1 MKVFEGYPLR
11 KILKREQALMWVLSP
26 IVMQVVVTFLL
37 TFYVIIVNRD
47 VIQNFASETELM
59 SALEPVINLGSS
71 LGTVMGLVFLTIV
84 IIWRK
89 IPLVNR
95 KQLTKDE
102 WKVIPGLSKKDW
114 RFLSWYI
121 PVSYVIY
128 ILGNYILT
136 SVFGEA
142 EAINQQGIE
151 ELVGSTP
158 ILLMFLMVV
167 IAAPIAEEWLFRGL
181 ILFRHNSLEASW
193 LAVIVS
199 SALFGLIHVPTD
211 IPSAFSYIGMG
222 FLFAYAAKQ
231 TRSVEAGIVYHMLN
245 NLLGFIALYQ

>member
-26 IVMQVVVTFLL
+26 IVMQIVVTFLL

-114 RFLSWYI
+114 RFLS
-121 PVSYVIY
+121 
-128 ILGNYILT
+128 
-136 SVFGEA
+136 
-142 EAINQQGIE
+142 
-151 ELVGSTP
+151 
-158 ILLMFLMVV
+158 
-167 IAAPIAEEWLFRGL
+167 
-181 ILFRHNSLEASW
+181 
-193 LAVIVS
+193 
-199 SALFGLIHVPTD
+199 
-211 IPSAFSYIGMG
+211 
-222 FLFAYAAKQ
+222 
-231 TRSVEAGIVYHMLN
+231 
-245 NLLGFIALYQ
+245 

>member
-26 IVMQVVVTFLL
+26 IVMQIVVTFLL

-136 SVFGEA
+136 SIFGEA

-199 SALFGLIHVPTD
+199 SVF
-211 IPSAFSYIGMG
+211 F
-222 FLFAYAAKQ
+222 
-231 TRSVEAGIVYHMLN
+231 
-245 NLLGFIALYQ
+245 